1 MTVIVGVAHNNKV
14 YIGGD
19 RGASETGYLGSAHNP
34 KVFRT
39 GNLLIGGSG
48 SAGTMQL
55 IQSLTYTKPD
65 PKDLNRWIRMD
76 FCRTIQE
83 QAEVWK
89 IDLMD
94 RALSDFLLGVEG
106 KLFEISTEDW
116 SAFEYTEIATGSGYR
131 YALGSLY
138 STRDWDNPR
147 QRVKEALQAAI
158 EYSNECSAPIDI
170 LVL

>member
-1 MTVIVGVAHNNKV
+1 MTVIVGIAHNNKI

-19 RGASETGYLGSAHNP
+19 RGASESGYLGASSNP

-39 GNLLIGGSG
+39 GDLLIGGSG
-48 SAGTMQL
+48 SSGTMQL
-55 IQSLTYTKPD
+55 IQSLQYSKPD

-76 FCRTIQE
+76 FCRTIQD
-83 QAEVWK
+83 QADTWK
-89 IDLMD
+89 IDLAD

-106 KLFEISTEDW
+106 RLFEISTEDW
-116 SAFEYTEIATGSGYR
+116 SAFEYTEIATGSGYH

-138 STRDWDNPR
+138 STRDWENPR

-158 EYSNECSAPIDI
+158 RFSGECAAPIDI
-170 LVL
+170 LAL